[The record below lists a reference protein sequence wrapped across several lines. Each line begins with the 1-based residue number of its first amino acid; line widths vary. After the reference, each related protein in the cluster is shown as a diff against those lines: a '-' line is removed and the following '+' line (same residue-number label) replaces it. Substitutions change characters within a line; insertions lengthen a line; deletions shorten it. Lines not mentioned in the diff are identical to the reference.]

1 MELHEYHDE
10 YSESLAADLDFRKL
24 EGALFEDTVK
34 LLAPSEPLRF
44 PPRATVQ
51 EAVQAMVAHR
61 RAAVVVVDAE
71 DRLIGIL
78 NRADILARVV
88 GAGRDP
94 RQTAVSE
101 VMTPNPEAL
110 VPSDRICY
118 AINRMT
124 AAGYRTIPLVDEQY
138 RPVGIVTV
146 NDVVHWL
153 ASLFPE
159 ALLNLR
165 PGDQLKRP
173 ADVDAG

>member
-1 MELHEYHDE
+1 MEVHEYHDA
-10 YSESLAADLDFRKL
+10 YSESLDADLDFRQL
-24 EGALFEDTVK
+24 EGALFGDTVR

-44 PPRATVQ
+44 PVRATVH
-51 EAVQAMVAHR
+51 EAVQAMVSHR
-61 RAAVVVVDAE
+61 RAAVVVVDA
-71 DRLIGIL
+71 DGRLIGIL
-78 NRADILARVV
+78 NRGDVLTRVV
-88 GAGRDP
+88 SPGRDP
-94 RQTAVSE
+94 QRTTVGE
-101 VMTPNPEAL
+101 VMTPSPEAL
-110 VPSDRICY
+110 APDDRICY

-124 AAGYRTIPLVDEQY
+124 AAGYRTIPLVDGEH

-146 NDVVHWL
+146 SDVVHWL

>member
-1 MELHEYHDE
+1 MELSEYHDE

-24 EGALFEDTVK
+24 EGALFDDTVK

-44 PPRATVQ
+44 PPRATVH
-51 EAVQAMVAHR
+51 EAVQAMVTHQ
-61 RAAVVVVDAE
+61 RAAVVVVDA
-71 DRLIGIL
+71 DGRLVGIL
-78 NRADILARVV
+78 NRGDVLTRVV
-88 GAGRDP
+88 SPGRDP
-94 RQTAVSE
+94 QRTTLGE

-110 VPSDRICY
+110 APDDRICH

-124 AAGYRTIPLVDEQY
+124 AAGYRTIPLVDDQH
-138 RPVGIVTV
+138 RPIGIVTV

-165 PGDQLKRP
+165 PGNRLKRP
-173 ADVDAG
+173 ADLDAG